1 MRMVSAGRD
10 LEYKRLRKER
20 LIKGFNHWRKLSF
33 MEYPKLNNAKL
44 TAGLKGLAKEVQLH
58 WENQHS
64 MLAAKRDLFADRYRA
79 NEESEGDS
87 QIESKYRE
95 GDFTL
100 MNEHDY
106 QEVNKF
112 LRYCIAQDGIE

>member
-20 LIKGFNHWRKLSF
+20 LTEGFNHWRKLSF

-44 TAGLKGLAKEVQLH
+44 TAGLKGLAKEIRLH
-58 WENQHS
+58 WEYQQA

-79 NEESEGDS
+79 DGEAEEDS